1 MEPTYLLLANKTPAD
16 ATAENLPPEAHNA
29 TPSTPFHTFNEDAA
43 ATSSPSLKR
52 KKSKKQKDKSPR
64 SKGPRAGTFIVDQD
78 KPWGILDASG
88 KRVVMLPA
96 PDSQRHDWLDAKL
109 RRDYDAPGDATL
121 DQLLDESDGS
131 MTSSQDIM
139 ETTMEG
145 KADIMLAGLNSSR
158 NNAGPTGQ
166 ATGPS
171 EAFYP
176 PTGYQ
181 VAGDYL
187 ISQED
192 LTGTFSDS
200 DEGDIP
206 MDMRNFISFDDE
218 PSDEEDSPTS
228 PTVVINMPPV
238 SELPGFAVNDEFPHL
253 NNRNVTAF
261 RRNADPAQAVLNTT
275 PTFSNF
281 SRSEASSPRPL
292 TPRTSHK
299 RKASNLPYQSPV
311 YQGVTPVQRHVW
323 HPTKRLKTTPR
334 LDETK

>member
-1 MEPTYLLLANKTPAD
+1 MYSSFANTKSAD
-16 ATAENLPPEAHNA
+16 ATADNLPPDAHTTTPITHQSIDYEAVAPA
-29 TPSTPFHTFNEDAA
+29 TSPST
-43 ATSSPSLKR
+43 SPKR
-52 KKSKKQKDKSPR
+52 KKGKKEKAPR
-64 SKGPRAGTFIVDQD
+64 KGPRAGTFIVDQD

-109 RRDYDAPGDATL
+109 RQDYDAPGEATL

-131 MTSSQDIM
+131 VTSSQDAM
-139 ETTMEG
+139 ENTMEG
-145 KADIMLAGLNSSR
+145 KADIMLAGLNS
-158 NNAGPTGQ
+158 NDTGTGQ

-181 VAGDYL
+181 VAGDYI
-187 ISQED
+187 ISQEE
-192 LTGTFSDS
+192 LTRTFSDS

-206 MDMRNFISFDDE
+206 MDIGNFISFDDDL
-218 PSDEEDSPTS
+218 SDEDDTPTS
-228 PTVVINMPPV
+228 PAMVINMPPV
-238 SELPGFAVNDEFPHL
+238 SELPGYAINEEFPHL

-275 PTFSNF
+275 PTFSSF
-281 SRSEASSPRPL
+281 QQSETSSHR
-292 TPRTSHK
+292 PRTPKTGHK
-299 RKASNLPYQSPV
+299 RKASSLPYQSPV

-323 HPTKRLKTTPR
+323 HPTKRMKTTPR
-334 LDETK
+334 VDETK

>member
-1 MEPTYLLLANKTPAD
+1 LFANQTSAD
-16 ATAENLPPEAHNA
+16 ATADNLPPEAHNA
-29 TPSTPFHTFNEDAA
+29 TPVTHAFDDEAA
-43 ATSSPSLKR
+43 ALVTSPSLSHKR
-52 KKSKKQKDKSPR
+52 KKGKKQKEKTPR
-64 SKGPRAGTFIVDQD
+64 PKGPRAGTFIVDQD

-96 PDSQRHDWLDAKL
+96 PDSQRHDWLDAQL

-145 KADIMLAGLNSSR
+145 KADIMLAGLNSNK
-158 NNAGPTGQ
+158 NNTGPQ

-187 ISQED
+187 ISHEELGQ
-192 LTGTFSDS
+192 TFSDS

-206 MDMRNFISFDDE
+206 MDIRNFISFDDE
-218 PSDEEDSPTS
+218 PSDDEDSPTS
-228 PTVVINMPPV
+228 PAVVINMPPV
-238 SELPGFAVNDEFPHL
+238 SELPGYAVDNDFPHL

-275 PTFSNF
+275 PNFTSFSQ
-281 SRSEASSPRPL
+281 SEASSPRPH
-292 TPRTSHK
+292 TPKTSHK

-323 HPTKRLKTTPR
+323 HPTKRIKTTPR
-334 LDETK
+334 VDESK